1 MAPPRNRRPGFSR
14 KAQLQI
20 FTGYLLAFTGAFA
33 GLLLLAL
40 SYFDPTAFS
49 AVRSLT
55 AEVTAPPARLLTG
68 LRVGTQNG
76 WREISAYFEAGSK
89 NAALEREVERNR
101 VRLIE
106 ARALKQENRELRRLL
121 GLIKQD
127 GRPVAT
133 ARLINSSASSS
144 RRYAI
149 LDVGS
154 RQGVQRGQPV
164 RAQRGLIGRVLET
177 GPNTARVLLLSDA
190 ENVVPVRRARDGV
203 VAFSQGRGDGRV
215 DIKLI
220 DIGVNPFK
228 VGDVMVTSG
237 NGGIYPPN
245 VPVAIIE
252 KLTTDGAIGK
262 LLANPAGT
270 DFVIVQEMYEPD
282 LADPAKADLP
292 AADAAPAAALSVP
305 RPRSAPATP
314 APAPPSSSTPA
325 SAGESASPPGQAA
338 VPAADAPSQ

>member
-1 MAPPRNRRPGFSR
+1 MAPPRKRRPGFSR

-49 AVRSLT
+49 AVRSMT
-55 AEVTAPPARLLTG
+55 AEVTAPPARLFTG
-68 LRVGTQNG
+68 MRVGAQDG
-76 WREISAYFEAGSK
+76 WREVAAYFEAGSK
-89 NAALEREVERNR
+89 NAALQREAERNR
-101 VRLIE
+101 IRLIE

-121 GLIKQD
+121 GLIKQV

-133 ARLINSSASSS
+133 ARLINSTASSS
-144 RRYAI
+144 RRYAT

-177 GPNTARVLLLSDA
+177 GPNTSRVLLLSDA
-190 ENVVPVRRARDGV
+190 ENVVPVRRARDGI

-215 DIKLI
+215 DLKLI

-270 DFVIVQEMYEPD
+270 DFVIVQEMYEPE
-282 LADPAKADLP
+282 LADPEASGLPPANSAP
-292 AADAAPAAALSVP
+292 AAPLSAPRKPARAGTDAAPAAAST
-305 RPRSAPATP
+305 APSP
-314 APAPPSSSTPA
+314 APAETAAPAPGEPP
-325 SAGESASPPGQAA
+325 Q
-338 VPAADAPSQ
+338 

>member
-1 MAPPRNRRPGFSR
+1 MAPPRKRRPGFSR

-49 AVRSLT
+49 AVRSMT
-55 AEVTAPPARLLTG
+55 AEVTAPPARLFTG
-68 LRVGTQNG
+68 MRVGAQDG
-76 WREISAYFEAGSK
+76 WREVAAYFEAGSK
-89 NAALEREVERNR
+89 NAALQREAERNR
-101 VRLIE
+101 IRLIE

-121 GLIKQD
+121 GLIKQV

-133 ARLINSSASSS
+133 ARLINSTASSS
-144 RRYAI
+144 RRYAT

-177 GPNTARVLLLSDA
+177 GPNTSRVLLLSDA
-190 ENVVPVRRARDGV
+190 ENVVPVRRARDGI

-215 DIKLI
+215 DLKLI

-270 DFVIVQEMYEPD
+270 DFVIVQEMYEPE
-282 LADPAKADLP
+282 LADPEASGLPPANSAPAVPLSAPRKPAKAGTN
-292 AADAAPAAALSVP
+292 AAPAAASTTP
-305 RPRSAPATP
+305 SP
-314 APAPPSSSTPA
+314 APAETAAPAPGEPP
-325 SAGESASPPGQAA
+325 Q
-338 VPAADAPSQ
+338 

>member
-1 MAPPRNRRPGFSR
+1 MAPPRKRRPGFSR

-40 SYFDPTAFS
+40 SYFDPAAFS
-49 AVRSLT
+49 AVRNMA
-55 AEVTAPPARLLTG
+55 AEVTAPPARLLTAA
-68 LRVGTQNG
+68 RVNTQYG
-76 WREISAYFEAGSK
+76 WKEVAAYFEAGSK
-89 NAALEREVERNR
+89 NAALQREVERNR

-106 ARALKQENRELRRLL
+106 ARALRQENRELRRLL
-121 GLIKQD
+121 GLIKQV

-144 RRYAI
+144 RRFAT
-149 LDVGS
+149 LDVGA
-154 RQGVQRGQPV
+154 RQGVQRSQPV
-164 RAQRGLIGRVLET
+164 RAQRGLIGRILET
-177 GPNTARVLLLSDA
+177 GPNTSRVLLLSDS

-220 DIGVNPFK
+220 DIGINPFK

-252 KLTTDGAIGK
+252 RLTSDGGIGK

-270 DFVIVQEMYEPD
+270 DFVIVQEMYEPE
-282 LADPAKADLP
+282 LADPEQSSLP
-292 AADAAPAAALSVP
+292 PVSNSLAVPQAAPRTPTASPAPRVATPDAAVPSTAAPNPAAPAPAGAP
-305 RPRSAPATP
+305 RP
-314 APAPPSSSTPA
+314 
-325 SAGESASPPGQAA
+325 
-338 VPAADAPSQ
+338 

>member
-1 MAPPRNRRPGFSR
+1 MAPPRKRRPGFSR

-49 AVRSLT
+49 AVRSMT
-55 AEVTAPPARLLTG
+55 AEVTAPPARLFTG
-68 LRVGTQNG
+68 MRVGVQDG
-76 WREISAYFEAGSK
+76 WREVAAYFEAGSK
-89 NAALEREVERNR
+89 NAALQREAERNR
-101 VRLIE
+101 IRLIE

-121 GLIKQD
+121 GLIKQV

-133 ARLINSSASSS
+133 ARLINSTASSS
-144 RRYAI
+144 RRYAT

-177 GPNTARVLLLSDA
+177 GPNTSRVLLLSDA
-190 ENVVPVRRARDGV
+190 ENVVPVRRARDGI

-215 DIKLI
+215 DLKLI

-270 DFVIVQEMYEPD
+270 DFVIVQEMYEPE
-282 LADPAKADLP
+282 LADPEASGLPPANSAP
-292 AADAAPAAALSVP
+292 AAPLSAPRKPARAGTDAAPAAAST
-305 RPRSAPATP
+305 APAETA
-314 APAPPSSSTPA
+314 APAP
-325 SAGESASPPGQAA
+325 GEPPQ
-338 VPAADAPSQ
+338 

>member
-1 MAPPRNRRPGFSR
+1 MAPPRKRRPGFSR

-40 SYFDPTAFS
+40 SFFDPAAFS
-49 AVRSLT
+49 AVRSVA
-55 AEVTAPPARLLTG
+55 AEVAAPPARLLTG
-68 LRVGTQNG
+68 MRVGVQDG
-76 WREISAYFEAGSK
+76 WSEVAAYFNAASK
-89 NAALEREVERNR
+89 NAELQREVERNR
-101 VRLIE
+101 IRLIE

-121 GLIKQD
+121 GLIKQV

-144 RRYAI
+144 RRFAT

-177 GPNTARVLLLSDA
+177 GPNTSRVLLLSDA
-190 ENVVPVRRARDGV
+190 ENVVPVRRARDGT

-220 DIGVNPFK
+220 DIGINPFK

-252 KLTTDGAIGK
+252 KLTSDGAIGK

-270 DFVIVQEMYEPD
+270 DFVIVQEMYEPE
-282 LADPAKADLP
+282 LVDPEASGLPPANGEAAAPLSAPRKSEPKSEPTAKAPP
-292 AADAAPAAALSVP
+292 A
-305 RPRSAPATP
+305 ATP
-314 APAPPSSSTPA
+314 AATAAPGA
-325 SAGESASPPGQAA
+325 SVSQAERRGQ
-338 VPAADAPSQ
+338 VQP

>member
-1 MAPPRNRRPGFSR
+1 MAPPRKRRPGFSR

-40 SYFDPTAFS
+40 SYFDPSAFS
-49 AVRSLT
+49 AVRSMT
-55 AEVTAPPARLLTG
+55 AEVTAPPARLFTG
-68 LRVGTQNG
+68 IRVGAQEG
-76 WREISAYFEAGSK
+76 WREVAAYFEAGSK
-89 NAALEREVERNR
+89 NAALQREAERNR
-101 VRLIE
+101 IRLIE
-106 ARALKQENRELRRLL
+106 ARALRQENRELRRLL
-121 GLIKQD
+121 GLIKQV

-133 ARLINSSASSS
+133 ARLINSTASSS
-144 RRYAI
+144 RRYAT

-177 GPNTARVLLLSDA
+177 GPNTSRVLLLSDA
-190 ENVVPVRRARDGV
+190 ENVVPVRRARDGI

-215 DIKLI
+215 DLKLI

-252 KLTTDGAIGK
+252 KLTNDGAIGK

-270 DFVIVQEMYEPD
+270 DFVIVQEMYEPE
-282 LADPAKADLP
+282 LADPEASGLPPANSAP
-292 AADAAPAAALSVP
+292 AAPLSAPRKPARAGTDAAPAAA
-305 RPRSAPATP
+305 
-314 APAPPSSSTPA
+314 ST
-325 SAGESASPPGQAA
+325 
-338 VPAADAPSQ
+338 APSAASSETAAPTPGEPPQ

>member
-1 MAPPRNRRPGFSR
+1 MAPPRKRRPGFSR

-40 SYFDPTAFS
+40 SQFDPAAFS
-49 AVRSLT
+49 AVRSMA

-68 LRVGTQNG
+68 IRVSTQSG
-76 WREISAYFEAGSK
+76 WREVAAYFEAGSK
-89 NAALEREVERNR
+89 NAALQREVERNR

-121 GLIKQD
+121 GLIKQE

-144 RRYAI
+144 RRFAT
-149 LDVGS
+149 LDVGA
-154 RQGVQRGQPV
+154 RQGVLRSQPV

-177 GPNTARVLLLSDA
+177 GPNTSRVLLLSDP

-220 DIGVNPFK
+220 DIGINPFK

-252 KLTTDGAIGK
+252 TLTTDGAIGK

-270 DFVIVQEMYEPD
+270 DFVIVQEMYEPE
-282 LADPAKADLP
+282 LADPAQSGLPPVSGDP
-292 AADAAPAAALSVP
+292 AAPLSGQRPSGPARRPAATAPAAAAE
-305 RPRSAPATP
+305 RPAPATG
-314 APAPPSSSTPA
+314 APQP
-325 SAGESASPPGQAA
+325 
-338 VPAADAPSQ
+338 

>member
-20 FTGYLLAFTGAFA
+20 FTGYLLAFIGAFS

-49 AVRSLT
+49 AVRGMA

-68 LRVGTQNG
+68 VRVSTQNG
-76 WREISAYFEAGSK
+76 WREVAAYFEAGSK
-89 NAALEREVERNR
+89 NAALQREVERDR

-121 GLIKQD
+121 GLINQE

-144 RRYAI
+144 RRFAT

-154 RQGVQRGQPV
+154 RQGVLRSQPV
-164 RAQRGLIGRVLET
+164 RGQRGLIGRVLET
-177 GPNTARVLLLSDA
+177 GPNTARVLLLSDP
-190 ENVVPVRRARDGV
+190 ENVVPVRRARDGT

-220 DIGVNPFK
+220 DIGINPFK

-245 VPVAIIE
+245 VPVAIIDR
-252 KLTTDGAIGK
+252 LTSDGAIGK
-262 LLANPAGT
+262 LLASPAGT
-270 DFVIVQEMYEPD
+270 DFVIVQEMYAPE
-282 LADPAKADLP
+282 LADPEASGL
-292 AADAAPAAALSVP
+292 AAPAAAAAETLSAP
-305 RPRSAPATP
+305 RAPAT
-314 APAPPSSSTPA
+314 AT
-325 SAGESASPPGQAA
+325 GSPRP
-338 VPAADAPSQ
+338 

>member
-1 MAPPRNRRPGFSR
+1 MAPPRKRRPGFSR

-40 SYFDPTAFS
+40 SYFDPAAFS
-49 AVRSLT
+49 AVRSVA
-55 AEVTAPPARLLTG
+55 AEAAAPPARLLTG
-68 LRVGTQNG
+68 MRVGMQSG
-76 WREISAYFEAGSK
+76 WGEVSAYFNAGSK
-89 NAALEREVERNR
+89 NAALQREAERNR
-101 VRLIE
+101 IRLIE

-121 GLIKQD
+121 GLIKQE

-144 RRYAI
+144 RRFAT

-177 GPNTARVLLLSDA
+177 GPNTSRVLLLSDA
-190 ENVVPVRRARDGV
+190 ENVVPVRRARDGT

-220 DIGVNPFK
+220 DIGINPFK

-252 KLTTDGAIGK
+252 KLTGDGAIGK

-270 DFVIVQEMYEPD
+270 DFVIVQEMYEPELVD
-282 LADPAKADLP
+282 PEASGLPPANTEEATTLSSPRQSEPAKKP
-292 AADAAPAAALSVP
+292 TPSAATP
-305 RPRSAPATP
+305 SAPASQPSPTP
-314 APAPPSSSTPA
+314 APATT
-325 SAGESASPPGQAA
+325 
-338 VPAADAPSQ
+338 DATAQGPQPQ

>member
-40 SYFDPTAFS
+40 SHFDPAAFS
-49 AVRSLT
+49 AVRSVA
-55 AEVTAPPARLLTG
+55 AELGAPPARLFTG
-68 LRVGTQNG
+68 MRVGVQDG
-76 WREISAYFEAGSK
+76 WREVAAYFNAGSK
-89 NAALEREVERNR
+89 NAELQREVERNR
-101 VRLIE
+101 IRLIE

-121 GLIKQD
+121 GLIKQE

-144 RRYAI
+144 RRFAT

-177 GPNTARVLLLSDA
+177 GPNTSRVLLLSDA
-190 ENVVPVRRARDGV
+190 ENVVPVRRARDGI

-220 DIGVNPFK
+220 DIGINPFK

-252 KLTTDGAIGK
+252 KLTGDGAFGK

-270 DFVIVQEMYEPD
+270 DFVIVQEMYEPELVD
-282 LADPAKADLP
+282 PEASGLPPANAEAAAPLSAPRKSEPAKKP
-292 AADAAPAAALSVP
+292 ATRAPASTAPAAA
-305 RPRSAPATP
+305 P
-314 APAPPSSSTPA
+314 APAA
-325 SAGESASPPGQAA
+325 SAPQAPPAGQ
-338 VPAADAPSQ
+338 VQP

>member
-1 MAPPRNRRPGFSR
+1 MAPPRKRRPGFSR

-49 AVRSLT
+49 AVRSMT
-55 AEVTAPPARLLTG
+55 AEVTAPPARLFTG
-68 LRVGTQNG
+68 MRVGVQDG
-76 WREISAYFEAGSK
+76 WREVAAYFEAGSK
-89 NAALEREVERNR
+89 NAALQREAERNR
-101 VRLIE
+101 IRLIE

-121 GLIKQD
+121 GLIKQV

-133 ARLINSSASSS
+133 ARLINSTASSS
-144 RRYAI
+144 RRYAT

-177 GPNTARVLLLSDA
+177 GPNTSRVLLLSDA
-190 ENVVPVRRARDGV
+190 ENVVPVRRARDGI

-215 DIKLI
+215 DLKLI

-270 DFVIVQEMYEPD
+270 DFVIVQEMYEPE
-282 LADPAKADLP
+282 LADPEASGLPPANSAP
-292 AADAAPAAALSVP
+292 AAPLSAPRKPARAGTDAAPAAAST
-305 RPRSAPATP
+305 AP
-314 APAPPSSSTPA
+314 SPA
-325 SAGESASPPGQAA
+325 SSETAAPTPGEPPQ
-338 VPAADAPSQ
+338 

>member
-49 AVRSLT
+49 AVRSMT
-55 AEVTAPPARLLTG
+55 AEVTAPPARLFTG
-68 LRVGTQNG
+68 MRVGAQNG
-76 WREISAYFEAGSK
+76 WREVAAYFEAGSK
-89 NAALEREVERNR
+89 NAALQREAERNR

-121 GLIKQD
+121 GLIKQV

-133 ARLINSSASSS
+133 GRLINSTASSS
-144 RRYAI
+144 RRYAT

-154 RQGVQRGQPV
+154 RQGIQRGQPV

-177 GPNTARVLLLSDA
+177 GPNTSRILLLSDA
-190 ENVVPVRRARDGV
+190 ENVVPVRRARDGT

-245 VPVAIIE
+245 VPVAIVE

-270 DFVIVQEMYEPD
+270 DFVIVQEMYEPE
-282 LADPAKADLP
+282 LAGPDAGGLPPADSAP
-292 AADAAPAAALSVP
+292 AIPMSAPSRREASPPTAAPAAETPPAAAGAQSE
-305 RPRSAPATP
+305 APAQG
-314 APAPPSSSTPA
+314 APQP
-325 SAGESASPPGQAA
+325 
-338 VPAADAPSQ
+338 

>member
-1 MAPPRNRRPGFSR
+1 MAPPRKRRPGFSR

-40 SYFDPTAFS
+40 SHFDPAAFS
-49 AVRSLT
+49 AVRSVA
-55 AEVTAPPARLLTG
+55 AELGAPPARLLTG
-68 LRVGTQNG
+68 MRVGVQDG
-76 WREISAYFEAGSK
+76 WREVAAYFNAGSK
-89 NAALEREVERNR
+89 NAELQREVERNR
-101 VRLIE
+101 IRLIE

-121 GLIKQD
+121 GLIKQE

-144 RRYAI
+144 RRFAT

-154 RQGVQRGQPV
+154 RQGIQRGQPV

-177 GPNTARVLLLSDA
+177 GPNTSRVLLLSDA
-190 ENVVPVRRARDGV
+190 ENVVPVRRARDGI

-220 DIGVNPFK
+220 DIGINPFK

-252 KLTTDGAIGK
+252 KLTGDGAIGK

-270 DFVIVQEMYEPD
+270 DFVIVQEVYEPE
-282 LADPAKADLP
+282 LVNPEASGLPPANAEP
-292 AADAAPAAALSVP
+292 AAPISTPRKSEPARKPAAQ
-305 RPRSAPATP
+305 SAPTG
-314 APAPPSSSTPA
+314 APPL
-325 SAGESASPPGQAA
+325 SAQPVPPQAQN
-338 VPAADAPSQ
+338 PR

>member
-1 MAPPRNRRPGFSR
+1 MAPPRKRRPGFSR

-49 AVRSLT
+49 VVRSMA
-55 AEVTAPPARLLTG
+55 AEVAAPPARLLTG
-68 LRVGTQNG
+68 VRVSTQTG
-76 WREISAYFEAGSK
+76 WREVSAYFEAGSK
-89 NAALEREVERNR
+89 NARLEREVERNR

-144 RRYAI
+144 RRYATI
-149 LDVGS
+149 DAGS
-154 RQGVQRGQPV
+154 RQGVQRSQPV

-177 GPNTARVLLLSDA
+177 GPNTARLLLLSDA

-220 DIGVNPFK
+220 DIGINPFK

-252 KLTTDGAIGK
+252 KLTSDGAIGK

-270 DFVIVQEMYEPD
+270 DFVIVQEMYEPE
-282 LADPAKADLP
+282 LADPESSSLP
-292 AADAAPAAALSVP
+292 PVSAAPAST
-305 RPRSAPATP
+305 APVRRAPQPAATP
-314 APAPPSSSTPA
+314 APDT
-325 SAGESASPPGQAA
+325 QAA
-338 VPAADAPSQ
+338 PSPSPGTGTPRP

>member
-1 MAPPRNRRPGFSR
+1 MAPPRKRRPGFSR

-49 AVRSLT
+49 AVRSMT
-55 AEVTAPPARLLTG
+55 AEVTAPPARLFTG
-68 LRVGTQNG
+68 MRVGVQDG
-76 WREISAYFEAGSK
+76 WREVAAYFEAGSK
-89 NAALEREVERNR
+89 NAALQREAERNR
-101 VRLIE
+101 IRLIE

-121 GLIKQD
+121 GLIKQV

-133 ARLINSSASSS
+133 ARLINSTASSS
-144 RRYAI
+144 RRYAT

-177 GPNTARVLLLSDA
+177 GPNTSRVLLLSDA
-190 ENVVPVRRARDGV
+190 ENVVPVRRARDGI

-215 DIKLI
+215 DLKLI

-270 DFVIVQEMYEPD
+270 DFVIVQEMYEPE
-282 LADPAKADLP
+282 LADPEASGLPPANSAP
-292 AADAAPAAALSVP
+292 AAPLSAPRKPARAGTDAAPAAAST
-305 RPRSAPATP
+305 APSP
-314 APAPPSSSTPA
+314 APAETAAPAPDEPP
-325 SAGESASPPGQAA
+325 Q
-338 VPAADAPSQ
+338 

>member
-1 MAPPRNRRPGFSR
+1 MAPPRKRRPGFSR

-49 AVRSLT
+49 AVRSMT
-55 AEVTAPPARLLTG
+55 AEVTAPPARLFTG
-68 LRVGTQNG
+68 IRVGAQDG
-76 WREISAYFEAGSK
+76 WREVAAYFEAGSK
-89 NAALEREVERNR
+89 NAALQREAERNR
-101 VRLIE
+101 IRLIE

-121 GLIKQD
+121 GLIKQV

-133 ARLINSSASSS
+133 ARLINSTASSS
-144 RRYAI
+144 RRYAT

-177 GPNTARVLLLSDA
+177 GPNTSRVLLLSDA
-190 ENVVPVRRARDGV
+190 ENVVPVRRARDGI

-215 DIKLI
+215 DLKLI

-270 DFVIVQEMYEPD
+270 DFVIVQEMYEPE
-282 LADPAKADLP
+282 LADPERSGLPPANSAP
-292 AADAAPAAALSVP
+292 AAPLSAPRSRKGATRQDAAPAPAT
-305 RPRSAPATP
+305 SAPDQPSTAT
-314 APAPPSSSTPA
+314 
-325 SAGESASPPGQAA
+325 SPA
-338 VPAADAPSQ
+338 VPAQGETPQ

>member
-1 MAPPRNRRPGFSR
+1 MAPPRKRRPGFSR

-40 SYFDPTAFS
+40 SHFDPAAFS
-49 AVRSLT
+49 AVRSLAT
-55 AEVTAPPARLLTG
+55 EVTAPPARLFTG
-68 LRVGTQNG
+68 MRVGVQNG
-76 WREISAYFEAGSK
+76 WREVAAYFDAGSK
-89 NAALEREVERNR
+89 NAALQREVERNR
-101 VRLIE
+101 IRLIE
-106 ARALKQENRELRRLL
+106 ARALRQENRELRRLL
-121 GLIKQD
+121 GLIKQV

-144 RRYAI
+144 RRFAT

-177 GPNTARVLLLSDA
+177 GPNTSRVLLLSDA
-190 ENVVPVRRARDGV
+190 ENVVPVRRARDGI

-252 KLTTDGAIGK
+252 KLTSDGAIGK

-270 DFVIVQEMYEPD
+270 DFVIVQEMYEPELVD
-282 LADPAKADLP
+282 PEASGLPPANSEAAAPLSAPRKTEPAKK
-292 AADAAPAAALSVP
+292 PAAAAAA
-305 RPRSAPATP
+305 APEP
-314 APAPPSSSTPA
+314 APADSGTAPTV
-325 SAGESASPPGQAA
+325 PGQ
-338 VPAADAPSQ
+338 PRP

>member
-1 MAPPRNRRPGFSR
+1 MAPPRKRRPGFSR

-49 AVRSLT
+49 VVRSMA

-68 LRVGTQNG
+68 ARVGVQSG
-76 WREISAYFEAGSK
+76 WRDVSAYIEAGSK
-89 NAALEREVERNR
+89 NARLEREVERNR
-101 VRLIE
+101 IRLIE

-121 GLIKQD
+121 GLIKQE

-144 RRYAI
+144 RRYAMI
-149 LDVGS
+149 DVGS
-154 RQGVQRGQPV
+154 RQGVQRSQPV
-164 RAQRGLIGRVLET
+164 RGQRGLIGRVLET

-220 DIGVNPFK
+220 DIGINPFK

-237 NGGIYPPN
+237 NGGVYPPN

-252 KLTTDGAIGK
+252 SLTSDGAIGK

-270 DFVIVQEMYEPD
+270 DFVIVQEMYEPE
-282 LADPAKADLP
+282 LADPRLNTMP
-292 AADAAPAAALSVP
+292 PVSAAPVSTPPARRAGQPV
-305 RPRSAPATP
+305 PATP
-314 APAPPSSSTPA
+314 PA
-325 SAGESASPPGQAA
+325 SQATP
-338 VPAADAPSQ
+338 VSGPATGTPQP

>member
-1 MAPPRNRRPGFSR
+1 MAPPRKRRPGFSR

-40 SYFDPTAFS
+40 SHFDPAAFS
-49 AVRSLT
+49 AVRSLAT
-55 AEVTAPPARLLTG
+55 EVTAPPARLFTG
-68 LRVGTQNG
+68 MRVGVQNG
-76 WREISAYFEAGSK
+76 WREVAAYFDAGSK
-89 NAALEREVERNR
+89 NAALQREVERNR
-101 VRLIE
+101 IRLIE
-106 ARALKQENRELRRLL
+106 ARALRQENRELRRLL
-121 GLIKQD
+121 GLIKQV

-144 RRYAI
+144 RRFAT

-177 GPNTARVLLLSDA
+177 GPNTSRVLLLSDA
-190 ENVVPVRRARDGV
+190 ENVVPVRRARDGI

-252 KLTTDGAIGK
+252 KLTSDGAIGK

-270 DFVIVQEMYEPD
+270 DFVIVQEMYEPELVD
-282 LADPAKADLP
+282 PEASGLPPANSEPAAPLSAPRKTEPAKKP
-292 AADAAPAAALSVP
+292 AAAAAPEAAPADAG
-305 RPRSAPATP
+305 TP
-314 APAPPSSSTPA
+314 APV
-325 SAGESASPPGQAA
+325 PGQ
-338 VPAADAPSQ
+338 PRP

>member
-1 MAPPRNRRPGFSR
+1 MAPPRKRRPGFSR

-40 SYFDPTAFS
+40 SYFDPAAFS
-49 AVRSLT
+49 AVRSVA
-55 AEVTAPPARLLTG
+55 AEATAPPARFFTWVRTG
-68 LRVGTQNG
+68 AQSG
-76 WREISAYFEAGSK
+76 WYEVAAYIDAGSK

-121 GLIKQD
+121 GLIKQE

-144 RRYAI
+144 RRFAT

-177 GPNTARVLLLSDA
+177 GPNTSRVLLLSDA
-190 ENVVPVRRARDGV
+190 ENVVPVRRARDGT

-220 DIGVNPFK
+220 DIGINPFK

-252 KLTTDGAIGK
+252 KLTNDGAIGK

-270 DFVIVQEMYEPD
+270 DFVIVQEMYEPELVD
-282 LADPAKADLP
+282 PEASGLPPANSEPAAPLSAPRKSESAKKPAVQAPARAAETIGSDPAQP
-292 AADAAPAAALSVP
+292 GSPQGP
-305 RPRSAPATP
+305 QRP
-314 APAPPSSSTPA
+314 
-325 SAGESASPPGQAA
+325 
-338 VPAADAPSQ
+338 

>member
-1 MAPPRNRRPGFSR
+1 MAPPRKRRPGFSR

-40 SYFDPTAFS
+40 SYFDPAAFS
-49 AVRSLT
+49 AVRSMA

-68 LRVGTQNG
+68 VRVSTQTG
-76 WREISAYFEAGSK
+76 WREVAAYFEAGSK
-89 NAALEREVERNR
+89 NARLQREVERNR

-121 GLIKQD
+121 GLIKQE

-144 RRYAI
+144 RRFAT

-154 RQGVQRGQPV
+154 RQGVQRSQPV
-164 RAQRGLIGRVLET
+164 RGQRGLIGRVLET
-177 GPNTARVLLLSDA
+177 GPNTSRVLLLSDP

-220 DIGVNPFK
+220 DIGINPFK

-252 KLTTDGAIGK
+252 KLTSDGAIGK

-270 DFVIVQEMYEPD
+270 DFVIVQEMYEPE
-282 LADPAKADLP
+282 LVNPETGSLP
-292 AADAAPAAALSVP
+292 PVSAAPAST
-305 RPRSAPATP
+305 APARRPQQGQQQGRPASTP
-314 APAPPSSSTPA
+314 APANPQ
-325 SAGESASPPGQAA
+325 ASPEQA
-338 VPAADAPSQ
+338 PTAAATGTPQP

>member
-1 MAPPRNRRPGFSR
+1 MAPPRKRRPGFSR

-49 AVRSLT
+49 AVRSMT
-55 AEVTAPPARLLTG
+55 AEVTAPPARLFTG
-68 LRVGTQNG
+68 MRVGAQNG
-76 WREISAYFEAGSK
+76 WREVAAYFEAGSK
-89 NAALEREVERNR
+89 NAALQREAERNR

-121 GLIKQD
+121 GLIKQV

-133 ARLINSSASSS
+133 GRLINSTASSS
-144 RRYAI
+144 RRYAT

-154 RQGVQRGQPV
+154 RQGIQRGQPV

-177 GPNTARVLLLSDA
+177 GPNTSRILLLSDA
-190 ENVVPVRRARDGV
+190 ENVVPVRRARDGT

-245 VPVAIIE
+245 VPVAIVE

-270 DFVIVQEMYEPD
+270 DFVIVQEMYEPE
-282 LADPAKADLP
+282 LAGPDAGGLPPADSAP
-292 AADAAPAAALSVP
+292 AIPMSAPRQREASPPPAAPAADTPPAAAAAQSE
-305 RPRSAPATP
+305 APAQG
-314 APAPPSSSTPA
+314 APQP
-325 SAGESASPPGQAA
+325 
-338 VPAADAPSQ
+338 

>member
-1 MAPPRNRRPGFSR
+1 MAPPRKRRPGFSR

-49 AVRSLT
+49 AVRSMT
-55 AEVTAPPARLLTG
+55 AEVTAPPARLFTG
-68 LRVGTQNG
+68 MRVGVQDG
-76 WREISAYFEAGSK
+76 WREVAAYFEAGSK
-89 NAALEREVERNR
+89 NAALQREAERNR
-101 VRLIE
+101 IRLIE

-121 GLIKQD
+121 GLIKQV

-133 ARLINSSASSS
+133 ARLINSTASSS
-144 RRYAI
+144 RRYAT

-177 GPNTARVLLLSDA
+177 GPNTSRVLLLSDA
-190 ENVVPVRRARDGV
+190 ENVVPVRRARDGI

-215 DIKLI
+215 DLKLI

-270 DFVIVQEMYEPD
+270 DFVIVQEMYEPE
-282 LADPAKADLP
+282 LADPEASGLPPANSAP
-292 AADAAPAAALSVP
+292 AAPLSAPRKPARAGTDAAPAAA
-305 RPRSAPATP
+305 
-314 APAPPSSSTPA
+314 ST
-325 SAGESASPPGQAA
+325 
-338 VPAADAPSQ
+338 APSAASSETAAPTPGEPPQ

>member
-1 MAPPRNRRPGFSR
+1 MAPPRKRRPGFSR

-40 SYFDPTAFS
+40 SYFDPAAFS
-49 AVRSLT
+49 VVRSMA

-68 LRVGTQNG
+68 MRVSTQSG
-76 WREISAYFEAGSK
+76 WREVSAYFEAGSK
-89 NAALEREVERNR
+89 NAALQREVERNR

-121 GLIKQD
+121 GLIKLE

-144 RRYAI
+144 RRFAT
-149 LDVGS
+149 LDVGA
-154 RQGVQRGQPV
+154 RQGVLRSQPV

-177 GPNTARVLLLSDA
+177 GPNTSRVLLLSDS

-220 DIGVNPFK
+220 DIGINPFK

-252 KLTTDGAIGK
+252 RLTSDGAIGK

-270 DFVIVQEMYEPD
+270 DFVIVQEMYEPE
-282 LADPAKADLP
+282 LADPAQSGLPPVSGSP
-292 AADAAPAAALSVP
+292 AAPLSAPQRSRPSTTQPATTQAASTQSPSATPAAPAP
-305 RPRSAPATP
+305 QP
-314 APAPPSSSTPA
+314 
-325 SAGESASPPGQAA
+325 
-338 VPAADAPSQ
+338 